1 MKPAKI
7 FKTFLPFGSLV
18 IAGCHRIFSVL
29 KKNQENQ
36 ETLQKVKKRVI
47 EFLKRLSITSIF
59 QFFVYSLMPNR
70 RGVGIFGGRR
80 AGAGIN
86 ESWKTER
93 KLAGCWNKNFL
104 AGKIFKN

>member
-18 IAGCHRIFSVL
+18 IAGCNRIFSVL

-47 EFLKRLSITSIF
+47 
-59 QFFVYSLMPNR
+59 
-70 RGVGIFGGRR
+70 
-80 AGAGIN
+80 
-86 ESWKTER
+86 
-93 KLAGCWNKNFL
+93 
-104 AGKIFKN
+104 

>member
-7 FKTFLPFGSLV
+7 LKTFLPFGSLV

-47 EFLKRLSITSIF
+47 
-59 QFFVYSLMPNR
+59 
-70 RGVGIFGGRR
+70 
-80 AGAGIN
+80 
-86 ESWKTER
+86 
-93 KLAGCWNKNFL
+93 
-104 AGKIFKN
+104 